1 MPEVGRT
8 NHSLSGRRGAYGS
21 RLCKARNDDTKDNS
35 DDAAG
40 AEGQNAAATAE
51 DYSDDAKAECLKAAA
66 ANAEVAL
73 GAGGQT
79 KALSII
85 TGLAAK
91 RAPGAFNCSFW
102 TEDRARASVKIIRV
116 RFGSLAAAT
125 ADGGRVRFTPESCR
139 GRRRPAR
146 QLGAKRRHSDLRG
159 AR

>member
-21 RLCKARNDDTKDNS
+21 RLCKARNDDTKDNI

-116 RFGSLAAAT
+116 RFGSLAAA
-125 ADGGRVRFTPESCR
+125 AVVGRP
-139 GRRRPAR
+139 R
-146 QLGAKRRHSDLRG
+146 QFAGLEL
-159 AR
+159 